1 MMKQCRRCEQNLPL
15 SSFRAGSRSPRIC
28 IACLQPLIT
37 GEASFTMNAT
47 EAVNFMARLE
57 AGEAIRTLAGGG
69 ASSICSKEAFL
80 KHCELYP
87 AWGAK
92 ALALA
97 KANSKSRILEGV
109 FKRMVEGR
117 TTCNNGH
124 PLSEANIARMHETR
138 KWDHRWCETCVRRWR
153 GVGRYLA
160 EDAGVIEPPQIE
172 APLSLSKGSRF
183 VTADDVEL
191 IEEWLNKGVSLRKLL
206 SYYDIWRLKLYRKN
220 NPAWEAKFKPVI
232 IRNSKL
238 AVAIGS
244 RKLRKTHC
252 KYGHELTEENT
263 HINAVSGFRACAAC
277 HRAFNGAPVTPQ
289 MIQNVERGLLTGMSF
304 TDLTRSVGGS
314 RSIISGKQLRN
325 LRISRPDIN
334 ERFAL
339 AARNPA
345 TVRSFASAGTV
356 APFKGSLASTSED
369 FVRNDIELYVPRDGD
384 YEWLFSLTPRYL
396 SRNAR
401 DIIVSDIFLE
411 LSERRV
417 DRAGVP
423 ACAKRIIAAYSK
435 DNPLKAYGDIRT
447 PLPLDAPAYLDGTM
461 SRVEIVSESL
471 WA

>member
-1 MMKQCRRCEQNLPL
+1 MKQCRRCEQNLPL
-15 SSFRAGSRSPRIC
+15 SSFRTGKTAPRVC
-28 IACLQPLIT
+28 NPCLSELI
-37 GEASFTMNAT
+37 GGAVFTMNAA
-47 EAVNFMARLE
+47 EAESFMARLE
-57 AGEAIRTLAGGG
+57 AGEAIRTVATGG
-69 ASSICSKEAFL
+69 ASSICSKKAFL
-80 KHCELYP
+80 KHCELNP
-87 AWGAK
+87 EWGAK

-97 KANSKSRILEGV
+97 KANSKSRILDGV

-117 TTCNNGH
+117 TACNNGH
-124 PLSEANIARMHETR
+124 PLSEDSIDRMHETR
-138 KWDHRWCETCVRRWR
+138 KWDHRWCETCVRRWQ

-183 VTADDVEL
+183 LIAGDIEM
-191 IEEWLNKGVSLRKLL
+191 IEEWLSKGVSLRKLL
-206 SYYDIWRLKLYRKN
+206 SYYDVWRLKLYRKN
-220 NPAWEAKFKPVI
+220 NPAWDAKFKPII
-232 IRNSKL
+232 IRNSKI
-238 AVAIGS
+238 AVALGS

-252 KYGHELTEENT
+252 KNGHELTEENT

-304 TDLTRSVGGS
+304 SDLTRSVGGS

-325 LRISRPDIN
+325 LRTSRPDVN

-345 TVRSFASAGTV
+345 TIRSFASAGTV
-356 APFKGSLASTSED
+356 APFGGLLASTSRD
-369 FVRNDIELYVPRDGD
+369 FLRNDIELYLPRDGD
-384 YEWLFSLTPRYL
+384 YDWLFSLTPRYL
-396 SRNAR
+396 SQNAR

-423 ACAKRIIAAYSK
+423 SCAKRMIAAYNK
-435 DNPLKAYGDIRT
+435 ENPMKAYGDIRA

-461 SRVEIVSESL
+461 SRVEIVSEGL